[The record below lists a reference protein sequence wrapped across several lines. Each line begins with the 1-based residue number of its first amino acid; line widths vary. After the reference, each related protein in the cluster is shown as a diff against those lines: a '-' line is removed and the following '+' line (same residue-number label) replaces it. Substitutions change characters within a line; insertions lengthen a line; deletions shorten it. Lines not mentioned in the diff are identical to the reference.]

1 MHYRSNPRRK
11 RSQIGALSAANCR
24 LTPNSIELK
33 ISKHTEEAADSITN
47 KNGHTSN
54 GHGTEKVRGRRGKA
68 EKDVLSKE
76 IQVIQSKKGMIADIS
91 RTFSTALTHKTN
103 LIRRTG
109 GLGGFKDRTRIGAH

>member
-1 MHYRSNPRRK
+1 MHYRTNPRRK

-33 ISKHTEEAADSITN
+33 ISKGTEEATDSITN

-54 GHGTEKVRGRRGKA
+54 GNGTEKVGRRSKV